1 MSGSLSLIDNDL
13 KVVLKGRNCIL
24 MKCHHPDLGSVSDGR

>member
-13 KVVLKGRNCIL
+13 KVVLTGRNCIL
-24 MKCHHPDLGSVSDGR
+24 MKCHHPDLGSASDGR

>member
-13 KVVLKGRNCIL
+13 KVVLKCRNSTP
-24 MKCHHPDLGSVSDGR
+24 MKCHHPDLGGASDGR

>member
-13 KVVLKGRNCIL
+13 KVVLKCRNSTL
-24 MKCHHPDLGSVSDGR
+24 MKCHHPDLGSASDGR

>member
-13 KVVLKGRNCIL
+13 KVVLKCRNSTP
-24 MKCHHPDLGSVSDGR
+24 MKCHHPDLGSASDGR